1 MFTCFICVNS
11 CINLYLSLLHYR
23 EKRLLNITSNNWR
36 RRALLTC
43 PAGYLLPSPPHF
55 TNRLSA
61 QPELSQHAAAEFTPA
76 PQTSCQALRMVRW
89 IILLL
94 RERVLINI
102 IMREEWGEMKWYWAS
117 ACPKS
122 SELPCH
128 LLPALTDSV
137 LSKAA
142 SYCTLKETSLL
153 NIF

>member
-1 MFTCFICVNS
+1 MFTCFICLNS
-11 CINLYLSLLHYR
+11 CINLYLSLLRHR

-36 RRALLTC
+36 RRAFLKC
-43 PAGYLLPSPPHF
+43 PAGYLLPSPPHL

-89 IILLL
+89 IILLSWACAHKYNN
-94 RERVLINI
+94 V
-102 IMREEWGEMKWYWAS
+102 GGKKWYWAS
-117 ACPKS
+117 TCPKS

-128 LLPALTDSV
+128 LQPALTDSV